1 MYKVKN
7 KIAPHNLRNFFEEEY
22 TRIAQGQPPQ
32 MQVISKLNTQDLSID
47 KTSLPFQNLEPK
59 RGMQYQHI
67 LNSF

>member
-7 KIAPHNLRNFFEEEY
+7 KIAPVNLRNFFEEEY
-22 TRIAQGQPPQ
+22 TRIAQGHLP
-32 MQVISKLNTQDLSID
+32 QVISKLNTQDLSID